1 MEVKILSTNNSK
13 MLYGALKE
21 MHRNSLSGEV
31 VYAVIHED
39 SKTSFNLSMQKIM
52 NSTDGVLL
60 LFEDDVDIRDFSHF
74 EEAISQLPSDW
85 ELCYLGANLIA
96 PIEKYSENLYKTFG
110 AWTTHAVMYNNPK
123 ELCKGYTDT
132 SIMFDD
138 WLKTNI
144 HPRGNT
150 YIIKPMIAWQKPHQ
164 SDLWNGYVDYTRIFD
179 DSAAKLI

>member
-31 VYAVIHED
+31 VYAVQHND
-39 SKTSFNLSMQKIM
+39 AKTSFNLSMQKIM
-52 NSTDGVLL
+52 QSTDGVLL
-60 LFEDDVDIRDFSHF
+60 LFEDDIEIRDFSHF
-74 EEAISQLPSDW
+74 EEAVSQLPNDW

-123 ELCKGYTDT
+123 ELCKEYIDT
-132 SIMFDD
+132 NIMFDD

-150 YIIKPMIAWQKPHQ
+150 YIIKPMIAWQKPHD
-164 SDLWNGYVDYTRIFD
+164 SDLWNHFADYTRIFD

>member
-31 VYAVIHED
+31 VYAVQNND
-39 SKTSFNLSMQKIM
+39 AKTSFNLSMQKIM
-52 NSTDGVLL
+52 PSTDGVLL
-60 LFEDDVDIRDFSHF
+60 LFEDDVEIRDFTHF
-74 EEAISQLPSDW
+74 EDAISQLPSNW

-164 SDLWNGYVDYTRIFD
+164 SDLWNHFADYTRIFD

>member
-1 MEVKILSTNNSK
+1 MEVKILTTKKSK
-13 MLYGALKE
+13 MLDSALKE

-60 LFEDDVDIRDFSHF
+60 LFEDDVEIRDFSHF
-74 EEAISQLPSDW
+74 EDAVSQLPSDW
-85 ELCYLGANLIA
+85 ELCYLGANLVA

-110 AWTTHAVMYNNPK
+110 AWTTHAVIYNNPK
-123 ELCKGYTDT
+123 ELCKAYTDT

-150 YIIKPMIAWQKPHQ
+150 YIIKPMIAWQKPHK